1 MNKNKKFF
9 QSGAGSNIGSFSNFY
24 KKSKKTNTNTEGQIS
39 DEILD
44 DLESKIDSNTRKLNT
59 KVNREEGKTLSDE
72 NFKHS
77 EKKKLDGIE
86 SGANNYIHP
95 DKHSISEILELQSKL
110 DEKVQKDGV
119 KGLSEEDFTSVLKNK
134 LNDIDLN
141 RIVSGSQDTGITIV
155 SEDIFEIEKSG
166 FYYASASAKNTPERM
181 VGFFILEVL
190 SKRDK
195 RITFSGPEQNV
206 IYTIQK
212 QDGKWLE
219 WQSFSQI
226 PHELKTKLSDLPD
239 SKALESLF
247 GGKINKHPTKDL
259 STNDY
264 SNTEKSKLSGIE
276 TGANKYVHPAS
287 HSMSEISGLS
297 AKLNTKV
304 DKEQNKGLS
313 TNDFTNTEKS
323 KLSGIETGANKYV
336 HPASHSMSEIS
347 GLSSKLN
354 TKVDKEQNKG
364 LSTNDFTNTEKSK
377 LSGIAIGANKY
388 VHPASH
394 SMSEISGLQSELDS
408 KQNKPERKSQVIP
421 VGRSGWYTFAV
432 CSNGRAIG
440 KFVLKDTTG
449 GRHQTLVLYASHLYG
464 TGHTIN
470 VLSNAQRNFP
480 PFQKLRMKRYQS
492 YDGVVI
498 QVYIETK
505 DRPSSFEYFIS
516 GDNLQHEK
524 WKLVYPTIDSE
535 CPIGINKSK
544 WSSFIID
551 KEIDLLKGNGSLHN
565 TGDIYVDNEKLIKE
579 GELNAQLKE
588 KVDKHPS
595 KDLST
600 NDFTNTEKSKLSG
613 IATGANKYVHP
624 ASHSIS
630 EISGL
635 SSELDTKVDKEQNK
649 GLSTNDFTNT
659 DKSRLDNHNH
669 DDLYERKYKK
679 DILVKGDSD
688 KYYGVVIKGGNQN
701 VIRTLEVYRSYHE
714 KAPSTWYSK
723 THKAGLTAKF
733 RLNFG
738 GWGGSTYDWKLE
750 EYRKTYAQTFGGA
763 QLTNHSTGFVIF
775 LRGGEALYH
784 ITSSQPLDIQIT
796 YGKGELTYFHE
807 QDRYKVYA
815 PQPLTNP
822 RISEIQDH
830 IILKSSEIDSK
841 LDLKVNKISGKGL
854 SDTNFSQTEKSKLSG
869 IATGANKY
877 VHPASHSMSEISGLS
892 SKLDTKVDKEP
903 NKGLSTNDFT
913 NAEKSKLSKA
923 WTSSNDGSGSGLD
936 ADKLDGLEAAQ
947 FGVKSSSQTWTKKN
961 VFSDDVTFGMGSD
974 LNNYHIQKIHQD
986 SAASYNERVVLLI
999 PKSITNQAQVNKCV
1013 GTIVLSKLGGN
1024 VWDVVNVSIQ
1034 SVWNTVKGSM
1044 ISEGMNASKNRL
1056 VYCNYK
1062 GTKWVALKIGYTANP
1077 HNNMFFNGHSIV
1089 FTDDVNRLKCI
1100 AYKNNKTGAVLNKE
1114 IFDSI
1119 EEVKGLNDDIYVN
1132 NGIKLVNHHEI
1143 LSINDLNTKFN
1154 SKIDKH
1160 PSKDLSTN
1168 DYSNAEKSKL
1178 AGIATGAERN
1188 VNPDWNATSGDAFIK
1203 NKPVIPNPVKLE
1215 NELNASSES
1224 GLTNQAIT
1232 KALDDKE
1239 DRFGKRTGFN
1249 KNFGTSSG
1257 TVAQGNDSRINHGQT
1272 AYTWGN
1278 HANANYIKPNSSGNV
1293 GIGASTPATKLHVNG
1308 GHLRVQSAYGYADF
1322 GSLNSS
1328 FFHFNTNRPKYYF
1341 NRKTEI
1347 DGDIKIYG
1355 KNTYLRK
1362 SDGAVIEN
1370 GSRLAKQSTV
1380 DQLNKRIDEL
1390 QKQIETQTISKLE
1403 VDRESF
1409 KILSRAGKPLAE
1421 IPLEVLKE
1429 AILG

>member
-166 FYYASASAKNTPERM
+166 FYYASAAAKNTPERM

-226 PHELKTKLSDLPD
+226 PPELKTKLSDLPD

-247 GGKINKHPTKDL
+247 GGKIDQHPTKDL

-264 SNTEKSKLSGIE
+264 SNTEKSKLSGIA
-276 TGANKYVHPAS
+276 TGANKYVHPS
-287 HSMSEISGLS
+287 THSMSEVSGLS
-297 AKLNTKV
+297 SKLDTKV

-347 GLSSKLN
+347 GLSS
-354 TKVDKEQNKG
+354 E
-364 LSTNDFTNTEKSK
+364 
-377 LSGIAIGANKY
+377 
-388 VHPASH
+388 
-394 SMSEISGLQSELDS
+394 
-408 KQNKPERKSQVIP
+408 
-421 VGRSGWYTFAV
+421 
-432 CSNGRAIG
+432 
-440 KFVLKDTTG
+440 
-449 GRHQTLVLYASHLYG
+449 
-464 TGHTIN
+464 
-470 VLSNAQRNFP
+470 
-480 PFQKLRMKRYQS
+480 
-492 YDGVVI
+492 
-498 QVYIETK
+498 
-505 DRPSSFEYFIS
+505 
-516 GDNLQHEK
+516 
-524 WKLVYPTIDSE
+524 
-535 CPIGINKSK
+535 
-544 WSSFIID
+544 
-551 KEIDLLKGNGSLHN
+551 
-565 TGDIYVDNEKLIKE
+565 
-579 GELNAQLKE
+579 
-588 KVDKHPS
+588 
-595 KDLST
+595 
-600 NDFTNTEKSKLSG
+600 
-613 IATGANKYVHP
+613 
-624 ASHSIS
+624 
-630 EISGL
+630 
-635 SSELDTKVDKEQNK
+635 
-649 GLSTNDFTNT
+649 
-659 DKSRLDNHNH
+659 
-669 DDLYERKYKK
+669 
-679 DILVKGDSD
+679 
-688 KYYGVVIKGGNQN
+688 
-701 VIRTLEVYRSYHE
+701 
-714 KAPSTWYSK
+714 
-723 THKAGLTAKF
+723 
-733 RLNFG
+733 
-738 GWGGSTYDWKLE
+738 
-750 EYRKTYAQTFGGA
+750 
-763 QLTNHSTGFVIF
+763 
-775 LRGGEALYH
+775 
-784 ITSSQPLDIQIT
+784 
-796 YGKGELTYFHE
+796 
-807 QDRYKVYA
+807 
-815 PQPLTNP
+815 
-822 RISEIQDH
+822 
-830 IILKSSEIDSK
+830 
-841 LDLKVNKISGKGL
+841 
-854 SDTNFSQTEKSKLSG
+854 
-869 IATGANKY
+869 
-877 VHPASHSMSEISGLS
+877 
-892 SKLDTKVDKEP
+892 LDTKVDKEP

-913 NAEKSKLSKA
+913 SLEKTKLSKA

-1044 ISEGMNASKNRL
+1044 ISEGMNSSKNRL

-1257 TVAQGNDSRINHGQT
+1257 TVAQGNDSRINNGQT

-1278 HANANYIKPNSSGNV
+1278 HANANYIKSNSSGNV

-1347 DGDIKIYG
+1347 DGDVKIYG

-1370 GSRLAKQSTV
+1370 GSRLAKHSTV

-1390 QKQIETQTISKLE
+1390 QKHIEAQTISKLE

-1409 KILSRAGKPLAE
+1409 KILSRAGKSLAE

>member
-1 MNKNKKFF
+1 MKNNKKYF
-9 QSGAGSNIGSFSNFY
+9 QSGTGSSVGSFSNFY
-24 KKSKKTNTNTEGQIS
+24 KKSKKTNTNTESQIS

-44 DLESKIDSNTRKLNT
+44 GLESKIDSNTRKVNT
-59 KVNREEGKTLSDE
+59 KVSREDGKILSDE
-72 NFKHS
+72 NFS
-77 EKKKLDGIE
+77 QTEKKKLEGIE
-86 SGANNYIHP
+86 GGANKYIHP
-95 DKHSISEILELQSKL
+95 EAHGISEILELQSKL
-110 DEKVQKDGV
+110 DEKVEKDGRKV
-119 KGLSEEDFTSVLKNK
+119 LSEHDFTDALKNK
-134 LNDIDLN
+134 LEGIQPEQL
-141 RIVSGSQDTGITIV
+141 ISGTKNTGITIV

-166 FYYASASAKNTPERM
+166 FYYASSSAKNTPEQM

-226 PHELKTKLSDLPD
+226 PPELKTKLSDLPD

-247 GGKINKHPTKDL
+247 GGKIDKHPTKDL

-264 SNTEKSKLSGIE
+264 SNAEKSKLSGIE
-276 TGANKYVHPAS
+276 TGANKYVHP
-287 HSMSEISGLS
+287 
-297 AKLNTKV
+297 V
-304 DKEQNKGLS
+304 
-313 TNDFTNTEKS
+313 
-323 KLSGIETGANKYV
+323 
-336 HPASHSMSEIS
+336 
-347 GLSSKLN
+347 
-354 TKVDKEQNKG
+354 
-364 LSTNDFTNTEKSK
+364 
-377 LSGIAIGANKY
+377 
-388 VHPASH
+388 
-394 SMSEISGLQSELDS
+394 
-408 KQNKPERKSQVIP
+408 
-421 VGRSGWYTFAV
+421 
-432 CSNGRAIG
+432 
-440 KFVLKDTTG
+440 
-449 GRHQTLVLYASHLYG
+449 
-464 TGHTIN
+464 
-470 VLSNAQRNFP
+470 
-480 PFQKLRMKRYQS
+480 
-492 YDGVVI
+492 
-498 QVYIETK
+498 
-505 DRPSSFEYFIS
+505 
-516 GDNLQHEK
+516 
-524 WKLVYPTIDSE
+524 
-535 CPIGINKSK
+535 
-544 WSSFIID
+544 
-551 KEIDLLKGNGSLHN
+551 
-565 TGDIYVDNEKLIKE
+565 
-579 GELNAQLKE
+579 
-588 KVDKHPS
+588 
-595 KDLST
+595 
-600 NDFTNTEKSKLSG
+600 
-613 IATGANKYVHP
+613 
-624 ASHSIS
+624 SHSI
-630 EISGL
+630 
-635 SSELDTKVDKEQNK
+635 N
-649 GLSTNDFTNT
+649 
-659 DKSRLDNHNH
+659 
-669 DDLYERKYKK
+669 
-679 DILVKGDSD
+679 
-688 KYYGVVIKGGNQN
+688 
-701 VIRTLEVYRSYHE
+701 
-714 KAPSTWYSK
+714 
-723 THKAGLTAKF
+723 
-733 RLNFG
+733 
-738 GWGGSTYDWKLE
+738 
-750 EYRKTYAQTFGGA
+750 
-763 QLTNHSTGFVIF
+763 
-775 LRGGEALYH
+775 
-784 ITSSQPLDIQIT
+784 
-796 YGKGELTYFHE
+796 
-807 QDRYKVYA
+807 
-815 PQPLTNP
+815 
-822 RISEIQDH
+822 
-830 IILKSSEIDSK
+830 
-841 LDLKVNKISGKGL
+841 
-854 SDTNFSQTEKSKLSG
+854 
-869 IATGANKY
+869 
-877 VHPASHSMSEISGLS
+877 EISGLS

-913 NAEKSKLSKA
+913 SLEKTKLSKA

-936 ADKLDGLEAAQ
+936 ADKLDGLEATQ
-947 FGVKSSSQTWTKKN
+947 FGVKSSSQTWTRKN

-1024 VWDVVNVSIQ
+1024 VWDVVNISIQ

-1062 GTKWVALKIGYTANP
+1062 GTKWVAIKIGYTANP

-1119 EEVKGLNDDIYVN
+1119 EEVKDLNDDIYVN

-1178 AGIATGAERN
+1178 SGIATGAGRN
-1188 VNPDWNATSGDAFIK
+1188 VNPDWIATSGDAFIK

-1347 DGDIKIYG
+1347 DGDVKIYG

-1370 GSRLAKQSTV
+1370 GSRLAKHSTV